1 MSINKFN
8 SEGYYDPTAY
18 KAMTNV
24 EKEKRASQSCRPL
37 VYICSPYS
45 GNVTANVQAAREYCR
60 IAVEKGYIP
69 VAPHLLYPQFMDD
82 NDPEERRLGLAFGN
96 ALMDRCSEVWV
107 CGDSLSSGMEM
118 EFDRAS
124 VKGMTIK
131 FVSEEDGCK
140 RYGKPRLL

>member
-69 VAPHLLYPQFMDD
+69 VAPHLLYPQFMAFC
-82 NDPEERRLGLAFGN
+82 RRL
-96 ALMDRCSEVWV
+96 
-107 CGDSLSSGMEM
+107 DSREQEPFRYSGI
-118 EFDRAS
+118 S
-124 VKGMTIK
+124 
-131 FVSEEDGCK
+131 
-140 RYGKPRLL
+140 LLR

>member
-107 CGDSLSSGMEM
+107 CGDSLSSGMES

-131 FVSEEDGCK
+131 FVSEEGRCK